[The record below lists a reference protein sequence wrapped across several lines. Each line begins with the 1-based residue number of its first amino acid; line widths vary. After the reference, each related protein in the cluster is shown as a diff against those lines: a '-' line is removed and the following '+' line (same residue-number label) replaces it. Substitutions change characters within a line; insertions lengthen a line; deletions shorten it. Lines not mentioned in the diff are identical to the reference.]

1 MPQSGVFPIDGF
13 NVELTPNHHH
23 PARSDG
29 TSGLPDFRTCGLSLS
44 NTMPPRDFLIW
55 LIDDGE
61 SNHQAAI
68 ATVALVPGVRLE
80 RFYTGVEAIEAFTDI
95 EAQGGRP
102 PDAVLMDF
110 FLAGERGD
118 HITAA
123 LREAEVSSRPVIVG
137 YSSVASG
144 SAAIVAAG
152 GDLVVRKH
160 ADDRGV
166 NPSLA
171 NWLRSLPHK

>member
-1 MPQSGVFPIDGF
+1 MP
-13 NVELTPNHHH
+13 
-23 PARSDG
+23 A
-29 TSGLPDFRTCGLSLS
+29 
-44 NTMPPRDFLIW
+44 RDFLLW
-55 LIDDGE
+55 LVDDGE

-68 ATVALVPGVRLE
+68 ATVARFAWVRLE
-80 RFYTGVEAIEAFTDI
+80 RFYTGSEAVEAFAGI
-95 EAQGGRP
+95 EAQGGRA

-118 HITAA
+118 QVTAA
-123 LREAEVSSRPVIVG
+123 LRRAEVRSRPLIVG

-152 GDLVVRKH
+152 GDVVVRKH
-160 ADDRGV
+160 VDDAGI

-171 NWLRSLPHK
+171 VWLRGLRK

>member
-1 MPQSGVFPIDGF
+1 MP
-13 NVELTPNHHH
+13 
-23 PARSDG
+23 A
-29 TSGLPDFRTCGLSLS
+29 
-44 NTMPPRDFLIW
+44 RDFLLW
-55 LIDDGE
+55 LVDDGE

-68 ATVALVPGVRLE
+68 ATVARFAWVRLE
-80 RFYTGVEAIEAFTDI
+80 RFYTGVEAVEALTAI
-95 EAQGGRP
+95 EAQGGRA

-118 HITAA
+118 QVTAA
-123 LREAEVSSRPVIVG
+123 LRRAEIRSRPVIVG

-152 GDLVVRKH
+152 GDVVVRKH
-160 ADDRGV
+160 ADDQGI

-171 NWLRSLPHK
+171 VWLRGLRTQ

>member
-1 MPQSGVFPIDGF
+1 M
-13 NVELTPNHHH
+13 
-23 PARSDG
+23 AA
-29 TSGLPDFRTCGLSLS
+29 
-44 NTMPPRDFLIW
+44 RDFLLW

-68 ATVALVPGVRLE
+68 ATVAALPWVRLE
-80 RFYTGVEAIEAFTDI
+80 RFYTGVEAVEAFADI
-95 EAQGGRP
+95 EAQGGRA

-110 FLAGERGD
+110 FLVGERGD
-118 HITAA
+118 HITTA
-123 LREAEVSSRPVIVG
+123 LRQAEVRSRPVIIG

-144 SAAIVAAG
+144 SAAIIAAG

-171 NWLRSLPHK
+171 NWLRGLRETRS

>member
-1 MPQSGVFPIDGF
+1 MP
-13 NVELTPNHHH
+13 
-23 PARSDG
+23 A
-29 TSGLPDFRTCGLSLS
+29 
-44 NTMPPRDFLIW
+44 RDFLLW

-68 ATVALVPGVRLE
+68 ATVALLPWVRLE
-80 RFYTGVEAIEAFTDI
+80 RFYTGSEAVEAFTAI
-95 EAQGGRP
+95 EAQGGRA

-110 FLAGERGD
+110 FLVGERGD
-118 HITAA
+118 HITAE
-123 LREAEVSSRPVIVG
+123 LRQAEVRSRPVIVG

-144 SAAIVAAG
+144 SAAIIAAG

-171 NWLRSLPHK
+171 NWLRAQERATR